1 MITALVILAVVLTIL
16 VAVGLV
22 AMVSDSGIF
31 GWFATIQ
38 GIVNTSP
45 WEDHRPAGEVPG
57 VTRHPGVDPP
67 T

>member
-31 GWFATIQ
+31 GWFAIN
-38 GIVNTSP
+38 GIVNT
-45 WEDHRPAGEVPG
+45 AVEVVG
-57 VTRHPGVDPP
+57 LLLKCLE
-67 T
+67 